1 MSLQLILGG
10 SGSGKS
16 YNLYSRMIQDSIEN
30 PKDNFL
36 VIVPEQYTME
46 TQKKLVSMHPR
57 RGIMNIDIV
66 SFQRLAFRVFSE
78 IGGGDTKVLDDTG
91 KNLIVRKVL
100 ESNKKQLK
108 IFGNN
113 INKIGFVSEMKSII
127 SELLQYAITPQ
138 QVTELGEKIS
148 DNPLLN
154 GKLSDVQTIYSAF
167 KKYIDEKYITAEEI
181 LDVLCG
187 VIEDSQ
193 MIKNSVIAIDG
204 FTGFTPIQYKLL
216 GILLKNAKKVVV
228 TVTIDGNEKINVH
241 QGMQN
246 IFFLSKE
253 TISTLIEIAEKQQVN
268 VENHILLN
276 DDDCYRLKNSP
287 DLSFLEKNLFRFN
300 GKRYEK
306 VPESLLIFEGTN
318 PKEEISFIAGEIMR
332 ITAENGYRFRDIA
345 VVTGDIETYGDIAA
359 NIFNQNNISS
369 FIDNKRSIMGNPFV
383 DFLRSALET
392 IEKGYS
398 YDSVFRYLKTGFTDI
413 SIEDIDELENYCL
426 AMGIRGAKKWR
437 EKWVRNFR
445 NSRGEKADLDKINLI
460 RKQVVASLETLN
472 EKLKDKD
479 ANVNAYILAVYEF
492 VVSMNIQHKLD
503 VYADMFEKAG
513 DKSRSGEFKQIYK
526 KVMDLLDKMVEL
538 LGEEN
543 MHIKEF
549 AQILDAGF
557 EDIKIGLIPPSAD
570 SVVVGDIERTRLE
583 NIKVLFFVGVND
595 GIVPKKSENHG
606 ILSEFDRESIEE
618 LKVKLA
624 PSAREKAFIQK
635 FYLYLNMTK
644 PSQKL
649 YVSYAKNDMNGKSIR
664 PSFLVHTLKKM
675 FPLVKMVDSKGAKT
689 AFKYVRIPKSEL
701 VWSQE
706 NCIQSLSEATALA
719 LYGKDIYGSVT
730 RIENFAACE
739 YAHFLNYGLSL
750 VEREEYQLAVRDVGT
765 ILHSV
770 LEKISTT
777 LKFNDSNFAKLN
789 ENDRKKLVTECVVK
803 VTNDYGNTIM
813 QDSKRNEYIVNRLT
827 DIADRTVWALGKQLE
842 HGEFEPDAFEV
853 PFQLEA
859 EDLPNNA
866 RMILHGKIDRIDI
879 CEDEKNVY
887 VKVIDYKSGHSDFD
901 LLNTYYGLRLQ
912 LMAYMKA
919 AVEIEGKIHVGKN
932 IIPAGVLYY
941 NIDDPIVEKEDED
954 QESTE
959 ARILEQLCTKG
970 LVNSDKNVV
979 KKFDNIVETGKSKV
993 IPVKY
998 SKDGEVASTRN
1009 TISSQ
1014 QFKALDSF
1022 VYDKM
1027 KDMSSDIV
1035 NGGIS
1040 INPYKDK
1047 KSCSC
1052 TYCQYNAV
1060 CGFYEDLPGMEY
1072 RKLKQFDDETLWT
1085 KIYAKENLVDISGQS
1100 ITDYKIIDKNDIDT
1114 NIIGENGVNPNSAER
1129 GVD

>member
-16 YNLYSRMIQDSIEN
+16 YHLYSRMIQDSIDN
-30 PKDNFL
+30 PQDNFW

-46 TQKKLVSMHPR
+46 TQKKLVAMHPR

-78 IGGGDTKVLDDTG
+78 IGGGETKVLDDTG

-100 ESNKKQLK
+100 ETNKKDLK

-127 SELLQYAITPQ
+127 SELLQYAINPQ
-138 QVTELGEKIS
+138 QVKELGERIS

-154 GKLSDVQTIYSAF
+154 GKLSDVQMIYLAF
-167 KKYIDEKYITAEEI
+167 KKFIDEKYITAEEI

-193 MIKNSVIAIDG
+193 LIKNSVIAIDG

-216 GILLKNAKKVVV
+216 GILLKNAKKVCI

-241 QGMQN
+241 NGMQN

-253 TISTLIEIAEKQQVN
+253 TIAKLTEIAEKQQVKI
-268 VENHILLN
+268 ENHIILN
-276 DDDCYRLKNSP
+276 DADCYRLKDSP

-300 GKRYEK
+300 GKRYEE
-306 VPESLLIFEGTN
+306 VPESLLIFEGMN
-318 PKEEISFIAGEIMR
+318 PKEEISFIAGQIMCL
-332 ITAENGYRFRDIA
+332 TSENGFRYRDIA
-345 VVTGDIETYGDIAA
+345 VVTADIETYGDIAA

-383 DFLRSALET
+383 EFLRSALET

-398 YDSVFRYLKTGFTDI
+398 YDGVFRYLKTGFTDI
-413 SIEDIDELENYCL
+413 DRNDIDELENYCL
-426 AMGIRGAKKWR
+426 AMGIRGSKKWR

-445 NSRGEKADLDKINLI
+445 NSRGEKADLEKVNLI
-460 RKQVVASLETLN
+460 RKRVVKSLETLN

-479 ANVNAYILAVYEF
+479 ANVNTYILAIYEF
-492 VVSMNIQHKLD
+492 VVSMNIQTKLTA
-503 VYADMFEKAG
+503 YTDMFEKSG

-526 KVMDLLDKMVEL
+526 KVMDLFDKMVEL
-538 LGEEN
+538 LGEEK

-606 ILSEFDRESIEE
+606 ILSEFDRESLEE

-649 YVSYAKNDMNGKSIR
+649 YISYSKNDMNGKGIR
-664 PSFLVHTLKKM
+664 PSYLVHTIKKM
-675 FPLVKMVDSKGAKT
+675 FPFVKMIDAKGADSS
-689 AFKYVRIPKSEL
+689 FRYVQIPKSEL
-701 VWSQE
+701 IWSQE
-706 NCIQSLSEATALA
+706 NCIQTISEATAIS

-730 RIENFAACE
+730 RIESFAACE

-750 VEREEYQLAVRDVGT
+750 VEREEYQLEIRDVGT

-777 LKFNDSNFAKLN
+777 LKVNHSNFSKLS
-789 ENDRKKLVTECVVK
+789 ESERKKLVTDCVVE

-827 DIADRTVWALGKQLE
+827 DIADRTIWAMGKQLE
-842 HGEFEPDAFEV
+842 HGEFEPEAFEV
-853 PFQLEA
+853 PFELAA
-859 EDLPNNA
+859 EDLPNEA

-879 CEDEKNVY
+879 CEDDENVY
-887 VKVIDYKSGHSDFD
+887 VKIIDYKSGHSDFE
-901 LLNTYYGLRLQ
+901 LLKTYYGLKLQ

-919 AVEIEGKIHVGKN
+919 AIEIEEKSYAGKKIV
-932 IIPAGVLYY
+932 PAGVLYY
-941 NIDDPIVEKEDED
+941 NIDDPIVEKENED

-970 LVNSDKNVV
+970 LINSDKNVV

-1014 QFKALDSF
+1014 QFKVLDGF

-1027 KDMSSDIV
+1027 KQMSTDIV
-1035 NGGIS
+1035 KGCIS

-1085 KIYAKENLVDISGQS
+1085 RIYEKDNGKE
-1100 ITDYKIIDKNDIDT
+1100 
-1114 NIIGENGVNPNSAER
+1114 
-1129 GVD
+1129 

>member
-16 YNLYSRMIQDSIEN
+16 YHLYSRMIQDSIEN
-30 PKDNFL
+30 PQDNFL

-78 IGGGDTKVLDDTG
+78 IGGGETKVLDDTG

-100 ESNKKQLK
+100 ESNKKELK

-113 INKIGFVSEMKSII
+113 INKMGFVSEMKSII

-138 QVTELGEKIS
+138 QVKELSEKIS

-154 GKLSDVQTIYSAF
+154 GKLSDVQMIYLEF

-187 VIEDSQ
+187 IIEDSQ

-216 GILLKNAKKVVV
+216 GILLKNAKKVCI
-228 TVTIDGNEKINVH
+228 TVTIDANEKINVH
-241 QGMQN
+241 NGMQN

-253 TISTLIEIAEKQQVN
+253 TIAKLMEIAEKQQVKI
-268 VENHILLN
+268 EKHIILN
-276 DDDCYRLKNSP
+276 DTDCYRLKDSP

-300 GKRYEK
+300 GRRYEE

-332 ITAENGYRFRDIA
+332 ITAENGYRYKDIA
-345 VVTGDIETYGDIAA
+345 VVTADIETYGDIAA
-359 NIFNQNNISS
+359 NIFSQNNISS

-383 DFLRSALET
+383 EFLRSALET
-392 IEKGYS
+392 IETGYS

-413 SIEDIDELENYCL
+413 DLQDIDELENYCL
-426 AMGIRGAKKWR
+426 AMGIRGAKRWR
-437 EKWVRNFR
+437 EKWIRNFR
-445 NSRGEKADLDKINLI
+445 NSRGEKADLEKINLI
-460 RKQVVASLETLN
+460 RKQVVDSLGKLN
-472 EKLKDKD
+472 EKLKDKE

-492 VVSMNIQHKLD
+492 VVSMGIQSKLAA
-503 VYADMFEKAG
+503 YSTMFETSG
-513 DKSRSGEFKQIYK
+513 DKSRSGEFKQIYQ
-526 KVMDLLDKMVEL
+526 KVMDLFDKMVEL

-606 ILSEFDRESIEE
+606 ILSEFDRESLEE
-618 LKVKLA
+618 RKVKLA

-649 YVSYAKNDMNGKSIR
+649 YVSYAKNDMNGKGIR
-664 PSFLVHTLKKM
+664 PSYLVHTIKKM
-675 FPLVKMVDSKGAKT
+675 YPSVRMIDSKGAGP
-689 AFKYVRIPKSEL
+689 AFRYVSIPKSEL
-701 VWSQE
+701 IWSQQ
-706 NCIQSLSEATALA
+706 NCIQSISEATAIS

-730 RIENFAACE
+730 RIESFAACE

-777 LKFNDSNFAKLN
+777 LKENHSNFSKLN
-789 ENDRKKLVTECVVK
+789 ENERKQLVTDCVFEI
-803 VTNDYGNTIM
+803 TNDYGNTIM

-827 DIADRTVWALGKQLE
+827 NITDTTIWALGKQLE
-842 HGEFEPDAFEV
+842 HGEFEPEAFEV
-853 PFQLEA
+853 PFELA
-859 EDLPNNA
+859 AKDLPNDA

-879 CEDEKNVY
+879 CEDEENVY
-887 VKVIDYKSGHSDFD
+887 VKVIDYKSGHSDFE
-901 LLNTYYGLRLQ
+901 LLKTYYGLKLQ

-919 AVEIEGKIHVGKN
+919 AVELETKGHVGKN

-941 NIDDPIVEKEDED
+941 NIDDPIVEKENED

-970 LVNSDKNVV
+970 LINSDKNVV
-979 KKFDNIVETGKSKV
+979 KKFDNTIDSGKSKV

-1009 TISSQ
+1009 TISSK
-1014 QFKALDSF
+1014 QFKVLDGF

-1027 KDMSSDIV
+1027 TQMSTDIV
-1035 NGGIS
+1035 KGNIS

-1052 TYCQYNAV
+1052 TYCEYNAV

-1085 KIYAKENLVDISGQS
+1085 RICQKDNSVDNSDQDMGDNNMS
-1100 ITDYKIIDKNDIDT
+1100 KKNNADI
-1114 NIIGENGVNPNSAER
+1114 NKSAVE